1 MSAKVVNF
9 VLENS
14 KMTGSA
20 RLLLVV
26 LADMSNNDGECWPG
40 KSSLARRV
48 NVSTRQIIRLVQECE
63 RKGELRVLPPDT
75 LGGQNH
81 YLIIGIAP
89 DARVRRA
96 RTISEKKP
104 RIRRVD
110 VSSDTG
116 VSSDTRVTPLVTP
129 VSPKPSTQPNT
140 LKRVAPAKADAAPLP
155 ELTPEQLFDL
165 AANGYQSRPVS
176 NDVAKALVMPMNSK
190 PDKPARAF
198 PHFDA
203 IVEAF
208 GVDPATLTKTEKGGI
223 GKVANEL
230 KAAGY
235 TPEDI
240 LAIHAYCVR
249 QKFESFT
256 WHALTAH
263 ASKWRAT
270 QNGAAHNPSAPT
282 GMFAGTNY
290 DDTYWERQDAA
301 KASAK

>member
-110 VSSDTG
+110 VSTDTG

-140 LKRVAPAKADAAPLP
+140 LKRVAPAKAAAPPVP

-176 NDVAKALVMPMNSK
+176 NDVAKVLV
-190 PDKPARAF
+190 DKPTRKRNPKPVDPDNEAIVAIIDAWLKASRAIDPAAYAKPINRDCARQMHREGYTADDVAAYVPIKAQEPYWYGKTVPFTAIAKDIGAWKASQNEDSRAF
-198 PHFDA
+198 SPSGLHVF
-203 IVEAF
+203 
-208 GVDPATLTKTEKGGI
+208 
-223 GKVANEL
+223 KV
-230 KAAGY
+230 
-235 TPEDI
+235 
-240 LAIHAYCVR
+240 
-249 QKFESFT
+249 QS
-256 WHALTAH
+256 
-263 ASKWRAT
+263 
-270 QNGAAHNPSAPT
+270 
-282 GMFAGTNY
+282 
-290 DDTYWERQDAA
+290 
-301 KASAK
+301 